1 MARPDKPPEP
11 AAVSGFSLS
20 GHAVLPLG
28 EHEVSLPTTVGGTG
42 GGGVRGRRMAHL
54 GMSDVLASCA
64 GAVVV
69 AMIRDLSRAALAGEL
84 SGPAAA
90 TAAAAAIF
98 IYA

>member
-1 MARPDKPPEP
+1 
-11 AAVSGFSLS
+11 
-20 GHAVLPLG
+20 
-28 EHEVSLPTTVGGTG
+28 
-42 GGGVRGRRMAHL
+42 
-54 GMSDVLASCA
+54 MSDVLASCA

-90 TAAAAAIF
+90 TAAAAATF